1 MEKVEPRVS
10 GLIEDVYA
18 KYLRSL
24 EKGLEEGVSASP
36 HAEALC
42 LMALLEGE
50 SLFTGSGRRWKSD
63 RIAVRETTLRF
74 IDERYRV

>member
-1 MEKVEPRVS
+1 MEQLEPRVS
-10 GLIEDVYA
+10 DLIEDVYA

-24 EKGLEEGVSASP
+24 ERRLEEGGSASP
-36 HAEALC
+36 HTKALC

-50 SLFTGSGRRWKSD
+50 SPFTGSGRRWKSD

>member
-24 EKGLEEGVSASP
+24 EKGLEEEGRASP

-50 SLFTGSGRRWKSD
+50 SLFTGSGRRWGSD
-63 RIAVRETTLRF
+63 RSAVRETTLRF
-74 IDERYRV
+74 IDERYGV